1 MVQQLRR
8 VQPERQVSQKAERAQ
23 TAFQKKRDVLDFFK
37 GEELFCENDCAQDR
51 ARHNKKTISSCPLL
65 EEQRHHLLAL
75 KE

>member
-23 TAFQKKRDVLDFFK
+23 TALQKKRDVLDFLK
-37 GEELFCENDCAQDR
+37 GAKLLCEDNCAQDR

-65 EEQRHHLLAL
+65 QEQRHNLLAL